1 MMHSGDAMRRLFPL
15 GSYVLLLFFLTG
27 IWVAIS
33 PFAMTTQPSGAHW
46 IPSTINNVVVGAIL
60 IAVSLLSILGYM
72 TFELRDILREAR
84 EKQEQINDDRHR
96 LLDLFRGARFNLLDG
111 KGVVGDLMEWRDL
124 GYGVIAMPQQ
134 FPPTQKDKLPNNLS
148 L

>member
-1 MMHSGDAMRRLFPL
+1 MHSGDAMRRLFPL

-33 PFAMTTQPSGAHW
+33 PFAMITQPSGARW

-60 IAVSLLSILGYM
+60 IAVSLLGIVGYM

-84 EKQEQINDDRHR
+84 EKQLKQELAEQQATALAAN
-96 LLDLFRGARFNLLDG
+96 
-111 KGVVGDLMEWRDL
+111 
-124 GYGVIAMPQQ
+124 Q
-134 FPPTQKDKLPNNLS
+134 
-148 L
+148 